1 MLLPGSSLPM
11 DRRSWRAL
19 NDLIDGKENGD
30 GCESYLELFYY
41 LSADHHFLSHQ
52 IRPTPTTGALLK

>member
-1 MLLPGSSLPM
+1 M
-11 DRRSWRAL
+11 DRRGWRAL

-41 LSADHHFLSHQ
+41 LSADYHFLSHQ
-52 IRPTPTTGALLK
+52 TRPTPTTGALLE